1 MILIAIDKVRNILR
15 ASCRAAG
22 SQAKWARRHGIS
34 QTYVTDV
41 LNGRREPGPAML
53 EVLHLERVL
62 MYVEK
67 DKLPEVVEMVEDRIL
82 RSD

>member
-1 MILIAIDKVRNILR
+1 
-15 ASCRAAG
+15 
-22 SQAKWARRHGIS
+22 
-34 QTYVTDV
+34 V